1 MLYAVTSGLQAAL
14 MVPTEVLAAQHARTL
29 HRLLAPL
36 GISSVLLT
44 SSVTGSERR
53 RTLERLADGSA
64 QIAIGTH
71 ALIQK
76 DVNFKAL
83 TMVVVDEQ
91 HRFGVLQRA
100 TLRTKGTTPDILI
113 MTATPIPRTLGLTVF
128 GDLDV
133 SVIDELPPGRRP
145 ITTRVIFARQR
156 DKLYQ
161 QIAHEAAAGRQI
173 YIIYPLVEESESVDL
188 QAATVAA
195 EELRTN
201 VFPGIRIGLLHGRMK
216 HEEKQAV
223 LQAFSAGQVPVLVS
237 TTVIEVGI
245 DVANATI
252 MVIENAERFGMAQ
265 LHQLR
270 GRVGRGVWP
279 SYCYLVAGEKVT
291 EMAKRR
297 LKALEQSQDGFRI
310 AEEDLAIRGPG
321 EFLGTRQAG
330 QVDGTLLAIIR
341 HPDLLDLA
349 RNDAERLLQRVVEA
363 RKPLPDPLLVEL
375 RRAWRDR
382 FALMTVG

>member
-1 MLYAVTSGLQAAL
+1 
-14 MVPTEVLAAQHARTL
+14 
-29 HRLLAPL
+29 
-36 GISSVLLT
+36 
-44 SSVTGSERR
+44 
-53 RTLERLADGSA
+53 
-64 QIAIGTH
+64 
-71 ALIQK
+71 
-76 DVNFKAL
+76 
-83 TMVVVDEQ
+83 
-91 HRFGVLQRA
+91 
-100 TLRTKGTTPDILI
+100 LR
-113 MTATPIPRTLGLTVF
+113 
-128 GDLDV
+128 
-133 SVIDELPPGRRP
+133 
-145 ITTRVIFARQR
+145 
-156 DKLYQ
+156 
-161 QIAHEAAAGRQI
+161 
-173 YIIYPLVEESESVDL
+173 ESESVDL